1 MSATESTAHFSHI
14 KKRNSSLSQDFQR
27 TKIQVSLVPR
37 YTPLLLSTDLATG
50 YKIGLT
56 NYVYKKCR
64 QGFHISDYRPLHMF
78 SEQQ

>member
-1 MSATESTAHFSHI
+1 MSATESSAHFSHI
-14 KKRNSSLSQDFQR
+14 ERRNSSLTQDFQR

-37 YTPLLLSTDLATG
+37 YIPLLLSIDLAAG

-56 NYVYKKCR
+56 NYVYKKCG

>member
-1 MSATESTAHFSHI
+1 MPATESLAQFS
-14 KKRNSSLSQDFQR
+14 RSERWNSSLAQDFQR

-37 YTPLLLSTDLATG
+37 YTPLLLSIDLAAG

-56 NYVYKKCR
+56 NSVYKKCG